1 MKRPRSPTEP
11 PQDPV
16 LAQLD
21 ALINGPSPPPSLA
34 PQPPD
39 LPPRDPVLAQLDALI
54 SGNSSNTVAVSAPP
68 RLCAPPPTLPPAVP
82 PPVPKEEPYT
92 RPTGPPGLLR
102 EFGGV
107 RGYMRQLN
115 IQEPEA
121 HDAQAL
127 ARLGPEPVA
136 PREP

>member
-11 PQDPV
+11 PEDPV

-21 ALINGPSPPPSLA
+21 ALINGPSPVPWLA

-39 LPPRDPVLAQLDALI
+39 LPPVDPVLAQLDALI
-54 SGNSSNTVAVSAPP
+54 SGGEGSSSAVAVSAPP
-68 RLCAPPPTLPPAVP
+68 RLCVPLPPAP
-82 PPVPKEEPYT
+82 PPVPQEEPYT

-102 EFGGV
+102 DFGGV
-107 RGYMRQLN
+107 HGYMRQLK

-121 HDAQAL
+121 HDAQAG

-136 PREP
+136 PRDP

>member
-21 ALINGPSPPPSLA
+21 ALINGPSPPPLLS

-54 SGNSSNTVAVSAPP
+54 SGSSSNTVAVSAPP
-68 RLCAPPPTLPPAVP
+68 RLCVPLPAPPPIA
-82 PPVPKEEPYT
+82 KEEPYT

-107 RGYMRQLN
+107 RAYMRQLN
-115 IQEPEA
+115 IQEPKA
-121 HDAQAL
+121 HDAQAG

-136 PREP
+136 PRKP